1 MSKRP
6 LVILTGPTAVGKTA
20 LSISLA
26 KTIGGEIISAD
37 SMQVYRRMDIGTAKI
52 KKEETEGVPHHLI
65 DVLDPEE
72 PFDIVRFQTMAKKE
86 MDDIYQRGHI
96 PVLVG
101 GTGFYIQ
108 SVLYD
113 IDFLEHQEES
123 PYRKELEEQA
133 KTAEGAAALYER
145 LGRIDPESAKLIHAN
160 NLKRVIRAIEFYE
173 ENHAPISA
181 HNESQRRRQAP
192 YTFCYFV
199 LNDEREKLYARID
212 ARVDRMMEDGLLREV
227 EDLRASGCTRGM
239 VSMQGLGYKE
249 LFDYL
254 DGQISFDEA
263 VYRIKRDTRHFAKRQ
278 ITWFKRERDVIWL
291 DRGTFAS
298 EDMILSEM
306 LAHLRK
312 RGVLGQEESNG

>member
-1 MSKRP
+1 MSRKP

-52 KKEETEGVPHHLI
+52 KQEETQGISHHLI
-65 DVLDPEE
+65 DVLEPDE
-72 PFDIVRFQTMAKKE
+72 PFDIVRFQSMTKNE
-86 MDDIYQRGHI
+86 MHDIYGRGHI

-113 IDFLEHQEES
+113 VDFLEHHEES
-123 PYRKELEEQA
+123 PYRRKLEEQA
-133 KTAEGAAALYER
+133 KTPEGAAALYDR
-145 LGRIDPESAKLIHAN
+145 LLVIDHESAKCIHKN
-160 NLKRVIRAIEFYE
+160 NVKRVIRAIKFYE

-181 HNESQRRRQAP
+181 HNESQRKRQSP
-192 YTFCYFV
+192 YAFCYFV
-199 LNDEREKLYARID
+199 LNDEREKLYTRID
-212 ARVDRMMEDGLLREV
+212 ERVDRMMDEGLLKEV
-227 EDLRASGCTRGM
+227 QSLRASGCTRNM

-249 LFDYL
+249 LFDFL
-254 DGQISFDEA
+254 DGQISLEEA

-291 DRGTFAS
+291 ERGAFAS
-298 EDMILSEM
+298 EDEILARM
-306 LAHLRK
+306 CAYL
-312 RGVLGQEESNG
+312 QEKGIIQ

>member
-1 MSKRP
+1 MNGRP

-37 SMQVYRRMDIGTAKI
+37 SMQVYGRMDIGTAKI

-65 DVLDPEE
+65 DVLEPEE
-72 PFDIVRFQTMAKKE
+72 PFDIVRFQTMAKQE
-86 MDDIYQRGHI
+86 MHAIYERGHI

-113 IDFLEHQEES
+113 IDFLEHCEES
-123 PYRKELEEQA
+123 PCRKQLEEQA
-133 KTAEGAAALYER
+133 ETPEGAAALYER
-145 LGRIDPESAKLIHAN
+145 LREIDPESAKLIHAN

-181 HNESQRRRQAP
+181 HNESQRKRRSP
-192 YTFCYFV
+192 YAFCYFV
-199 LNDEREKLYARID
+199 LNEAREKLYARID
-212 ARVDRMMEDGLLREV
+212 ARVDRMMEDGLLKEV

-249 LFDYL
+249 LLDYL
-254 DGQISFDEA
+254 DGQISLDEA

-291 DRGTFAS
+291 ERGDFDS
-298 EDMILSEM
+298 EDAILAGM
-306 LAHLRK
+306 LEHLQK
-312 RGVLGQEESNG
+312 RGVWAQKT

>member
-1 MSKRP
+1 MNKRP

-65 DVLDPEE
+65 DVLEPEE

-86 MDDIYQRGHI
+86 MDDIYERGHI

-133 KTAEGAAALYER
+133 KTPEGAAALYER

-212 ARVDRMMEDGLLREV
+212 ARVDQMMEDGLLREV
-227 EDLRASGCTRGM
+227 EGLRASGCTRGM

-312 RGVLGQEESNG
+312 RGIWGQEESNG